1 LKRSA
6 FVGAAGAGLLAAL
19 PSAGEATVASE
30 DARTRPEL
38 VYALPVAAA
47 AAARHEYA
55 SSSGNGD
62 EARYA
67 GGGYIGSFS
76 KGLVHQDDGT
86 VFPSAYQLLIRAAGI
101 ADSAIAH
108 LGCIARTASS
118 R

>member
-1 LKRSA
+1 MK
-6 FVGAAGAGLLAAL
+6 
-19 PSAGEATVASE
+19 
-30 DARTRPEL
+30 
-38 VYALPVAAA
+38 
-47 AAARHEYA
+47 
-55 SSSGNGD
+55 
-62 EARYA
+62 RYA